1 MTNVLT
7 KDLGIRDYQE
17 VFDLMRKF
25 TLERPTNQQDELWV
39 LEHFPVF
46 TLGINTNPEHLPK
59 EQEQIPLVQSDRG
72 GQITYHGPG
81 QLIAYPLLD
90 LKRIGIRVKE
100 LVTLLESTVILLLNE
115 YGHESYGEQSR
126 RGVYVE
132 GKKIASL
139 GLKIRNGFCYHGVAL
154 NVNLDLTPF
163 RSINPC
169 GYPNLEVTSMT
180 KLGISDDLNTIKDK
194 WIQKFVM
201 LLSKN

>member
-1 MTNVLT
+1 VLT

-25 TLERPTNQQDELWV
+25 TLERPPNQQDELWV

-81 QLIAYPLLD
+81 QLIAYHLLD
-90 LKRIGIRVKE
+90 LKRIGIKVKE
-100 LVTLLESTVILLLNE
+100 LVALLESTVILLLND
-115 YGHESYGEQSR
+115 YGHESYGEHSR
-126 RGVYVE
+126 RGVYVK

-139 GLKIRNGFCYHGVAL
+139 GLKVRNGFCYHGVAL

>member
-1 MTNVLT
+1 MLT

-115 YGHESYGEQSR
+115 YGHESYGEHSR
-126 RGVYVE
+126 RGVYVK

>member
-1 MTNVLT
+1 MLT

-17 VFDLMRKF
+17 VFNLMRKF

-59 EQEQIPLVQSDRG
+59 EQEPIPLVQSDRG

-90 LKRIGIRVKE
+90 LKRIGIKVKE

-115 YGHESYGEQSR
+115 YGHESYGEHSR

>member
-1 MTNVLT
+1 MLT

-25 TLERPTNQQDELWV
+25 TLERPPNQQDELWV

-46 TLGINTNPEHLPK
+46 TLGINTNPEHIPK

-90 LKRIGIRVKE
+90 LKRIGIRVKD
-100 LVTLLESTVILLLNE
+100 LVTLLESTVIFLLND
-115 YGHESYGEQSR
+115 YGHESYGEHSR
-126 RGVYVE
+126 RGVYVK

-139 GLKIRNGFCYHGVAL
+139 GLKVRNGFCYHGVAL

>member
-1 MTNVLT
+1 VLT

-25 TLERPTNQQDELWV
+25 TLERPPNQQDELWV

-100 LVTLLESTVILLLNE
+100 LVALLESTVILLLND
-115 YGHESYGEQSR
+115 YGHESYGEHSR

-139 GLKIRNGFCYHGVAL
+139 GLKVRNGFCYHGVAL

-180 KLGISDDLNTIKDK
+180 KLGISDDLNTIKAK